1 MTPAETYEKMYRRS
15 IDDREAFWRE
25 QAELIHWH
33 KPFDRVLNY
42 DKPPFVRWFEGGL
55 TNICYNAVDRHVAER
70 GDQIAIAWVS
80 TEVDVRR
87 NITYRDLYNQVNE
100 MASLLKELGI
110 ESGDRVLI
118 YLPMIPEAIVA
129 MLACVR
135 IGAIHSVVFGGFAS
149 LALASRIDDA
159 SPKLVITADAGMRGG
174 KVTPY
179 KPLLLE
185 GLNAVTVERPKVLVL
200 NRGLDPKACAIPG
213 EIDFATAIAAHLG
226 KVVEPA
232 WVESSHPSYILY
244 TSGTTGRPKGVQR
257 DTGGHMVAMRQSMK
271 YIYNVEPG
279 EVMFAGSDIGW
290 VVGHSYIVYAPL
302 LTGATTILYEGLPIR
317 PDPGIWWSLV
327 AEYKINC
334 LFTSPTAIRLLKK
347 TGADWIHAHDL
358 SSLRTLFLAGEPLDK
373 ETHRWVTEALQGIP
387 VVDNYWQTE
396 TGWPILTNFAGL
408 GLMENKFGSPTKPSF
423 GYEMVLLDEH
433 GSEIGVNTKGSLM
446 VRPPLPPGCMTTVW
460 GDDERF
466 VKTYFSTAKELL
478 YATFD
483 YAIYDDDGYF
493 FIMGRNDDVINVAGH
508 RLGTR
513 EVEEALC
520 THPAVAEAAA
530 VGIHDALKG
539 QEIEAFVVL
548 MANVAVPTEDELK
561 AVVSRQIGA
570 IARPKFMHVVQGLPK
585 TRSGKVIRRAILA
598 IAEGR
603 DPGELPTIEDGK
615 MLEVIRD
622 AVEHRH

>member
-1 MTPAETYEKMYRRS
+1 MSNQEAYEKMYRRS
-15 IDDREAFWRE
+15 IDDREAFWDE
-25 QAELIHWH
+25 QAQLIHWH
-33 KPFDRVLNY
+33 KPYDRVLDY
-42 DKPPFVRWFEGGL
+42 DDPPFAKWFPGGL

-70 GDQIAIAWVS
+70 GDQTAIIWVS
-80 TEVDVRR
+80 TEVDKREHMS
-87 NITYRDLYNQVNE
+87 YRELYRQVNE
-100 MASLLKELGI
+100 MASLLLELGI
-110 ESGDRVLI
+110 GQGDRVLI
-118 YLPMIPEAIVA
+118 YLPMMPEAIVA

-135 IGAIHSVVFGGFAS
+135 IGAIHSVVFGGFAA

-159 SPKLVITADAGMRGG
+159 SPKLVITADGGMRGG
-174 KVTPY
+174 KIAPY
-179 KPLLLE
+179 KPLLSE
-185 GLNAVTVERPKVLVL
+185 GLAAVTVEKPAVLVL
-200 NRGLDPKACAIPG
+200 NRGLDTPPCPIEG
-213 EIDFATAIAAHLG
+213 EIDFASAIARHAG
-226 KVVEPA
+226 KEVPPV
-232 WVESSHPSYILY
+232 WVDSTHPSYILY

-271 YIYNVEPG
+271 HIYGVEPG

-327 AEYKINC
+327 AEYGVNC

-347 TGADWIHAHDL
+347 TGAEWITRHDL
-358 SSLRTLFLAGEPLDK
+358 SSLRTMFLAGEPLDK
-373 ETHRWVTEALQGIP
+373 ETHRWVTEALRIP

-408 GLMENKFGSPTKPSF
+408 GLMELKFGSPTKPSF
-423 GYEMVLLDEH
+423 GYDTVLLDET
-433 GSEIGVNTKGSLM
+433 GAELGANTKGSLM
-446 VRPPLPPGCMTTVW
+446 VRPPLPPGCMSTIW
-460 GDDERF
+460 GDDARF
-466 VKTYFSTAKELL
+466 VKTYFSSAKEML

-483 YAIYDDDGYF
+483 YAIFDDDGYY

-530 VGIHDALKG
+530 VGIQDQLKG
-539 QEIEAFVVL
+539 QEIVAFVVL
-548 MANVAVPTEDELK
+548 MTNAVPPTPEELK
-561 AVVSRQIGA
+561 NVVARQIGG
-570 IARPKFMHVVQGLPK
+570 IAKPKFLHIVPGLPK

-603 DPGELPTIEDGK
+603 DPGDLPTIEDAK
-615 MLEVIRD
+615 MLDVIRN
-622 AVEHRH
+622 AVK

>member
-1 MTPAETYEKMYRRS
+1 MNNQERYDEMYRRS
-15 IDDREAFWRE
+15 IEDREGFWRE
-25 QAELIHWH
+25 QASLIHWH
-33 KPFDRVLNY
+33 KPFDRVLDY
-42 DKPPFVRWFEGGL
+42 DNPPFAQWFSGGL
-55 TNICYNAVDRHVAER
+55 TNICYNAVDRHLEER
-70 GDQIAIAWVS
+70 GDQTAIIWVS
-80 TEVDVRR
+80 TEVDERQR
-87 NITYRDLYNQVNE
+87 ISYRELYRQVNE
-100 MASLLKELGI
+100 MASLLLEMGI
-110 ESGDRVLI
+110 GKGDRVLI

-135 IGAIHSVVFGGFAS
+135 LGAIHSVVFGGFAA

-159 SPKLVITADAGMRGG
+159 SPKLIITADAGMRGG

-179 KPLLLE
+179 KPLLVE
-185 GLNAVTVERPKVLVL
+185 GLAAVTVERPQVLVL
-200 NRGLDPKACAIPG
+200 NRGLAAPPCPIDG
-213 EIDFATAIAAHLG
+213 EVDFATAIARHAG
-226 KVVEPA
+226 RIVEPE
-232 WVESSHPSYILY
+232 WVESAHPSYILY

-271 YIYNVEPG
+271 HIYGVEPG
-279 EVMFAGSDIGW
+279 EVMFSGSDIGW

-327 AEYKINC
+327 ADYRVNC

-347 TGADWIHAHDL
+347 TGAEWIHLHDL
-358 SSLRTLFLAGEPLDK
+358 SSLRSLFLAGEPLDK
-373 ETHRWVTEALQGIP
+373 ETHRWVTEALRIP

-408 GLMENKFGSPTKPSF
+408 GLMELKFGSPTKPAF
-423 GYEMVLLDEH
+423 GYETVLLDES
-433 GSEIGVNTKGSLM
+433 GAVQGANAKGSLM
-446 VRPPLPPGCMTTVW
+446 IRPPLPPGCMTTIW
-460 GDDERF
+460 GDDARF
-466 VKTYFSTAKELL
+466 VKTYFSSAREML

-483 YAIYDDDGYF
+483 YAIFDEDGYY

-520 THPAVAEAAA
+520 THGSVAEAAA
-530 VGIHDALKG
+530 VGIKDDLKG

-548 MANVAVPTEDELK
+548 MSNAPVPTEEELK
-561 AVVSRQIGA
+561 AVVARQIGG
-570 IARPKFMHVVQGLPK
+570 IAKPKFLHVVPGLPK

-603 DPGELPTIEDGK
+603 DPGELPTIEDAK

-622 AVEHRH
+622 AVQQR

>member
-1 MTPAETYEKMYRRS
+1 MSNQEAYEKMYRRS
-15 IDDREAFWRE
+15 IEDREGFWGE
-25 QAELIHWH
+25 QAQLIHWH
-33 KPFDRVLNY
+33 KPYDRVLDY
-42 DKPPFVRWFEGGL
+42 DNPPFARWFPGGL
-55 TNICYNAVDRHVAER
+55 TNICYNAVDRHLAER
-70 GDQIAIAWVS
+70 ADQAAIVWVS
-80 TEVDVRR
+80 TEADVRQS
-87 NITYRDLYNQVNE
+87 ITYRELYRQVNE
-100 MASLLKELGI
+100 IASLLLELGI
-110 ESGDRVLI
+110 GQGDRVLI
-118 YLPMIPEAIVA
+118 YLPMIPEAIAA
-129 MLACVR
+129 MMACVR
-135 IGAIHSVVFGGFAS
+135 IGAVHSVVFGGFAS

-159 SPKLVITADAGMRGG
+159 SPKLVITADGGMRGG

-179 KPLLLE
+179 KPLLKE
-185 GLNAVTVERPKVLVL
+185 GLAAVTVELPKVLVI
-200 NRGLDPKACAIPG
+200 NRGLDAPPCPIDG
-213 EIDFATAIAAHLG
+213 EIDFATAMARHANRE
-226 KVVEPA
+226 VPPV
-232 WVESSHPSYILY
+232 WVDSTHPSYILY

-271 YIYNVEPG
+271 YIYGVEPG

-327 AEYKINC
+327 ADYRVKC

-347 TGADWIHAHDL
+347 TGAEWIQRHDL
-358 SSLRTLFLAGEPLDK
+358 SSLSTLFLAGEPLDK
-373 ETHRWVTEALQGIP
+373 ETHRWISEALVHAP

-408 GLMENKFGSPTKPSF
+408 GLMELKFGSPTKPSF
-423 GYEMVLLDEH
+423 GYETVLLDEN
-433 GSEIGVNTKGSLM
+433 GAELGANVKGSLM
-446 VRPPLPPGCMTTVW
+446 VRPPLPPGCMSTIW

-466 VKTYFSTAKELL
+466 VKTYFSSAKELL

-483 YAIYDDDGYF
+483 YAIFDDDGYY

-520 THPAVAEAAA
+520 THSSVAEAAA
-530 VGIHDALKG
+530 VGIKDDLKG

-548 MANVAVPTEDELK
+548 MANAPVPTEDELK

-570 IARPKFMHVVQGLPK
+570 IARPKYLHIVPGLPK

-603 DPGELPTIEDGK
+603 DPGELPTIEDAK
-615 MLEVIRD
+615 MLDVIRN
-622 AVEHRH
+622 AVQR

>member
-1 MTPAETYEKMYRRS
+1 MNNQERYETMYRRS

-33 KPFDRVLNY
+33 KPFDRVLDY
-42 DKPPFVRWFEGGL
+42 DNPPFAQWFPGGL
-55 TNICYNAVDRHVAER
+55 TNICYNAVDRHREER
-70 GDQIAIAWVS
+70 GDQTAIIWVS
-80 TEVDVRR
+80 TEVEQRLEVS
-87 NITYRDLYNQVNE
+87 YRELYRQVNE
-100 MASLLKELGI
+100 MASLLLELGI
-110 ESGDRVLI
+110 VSGDRVLI

-135 IGAIHSVVFGGFAS
+135 IGAVHSVVFGGFAA

-159 SPKLVITADAGMRGG
+159 SPKLIITADAGMRGG

-179 KPLLLE
+179 KPLLVE
-185 GLNAVTVERPKVLVL
+185 GLAAIAVERPQVLVID
-200 NRGLDPKACAIPG
+200 RGLATTPCPIAG
-213 EIDFATAIAAHLG
+213 EIDFASAIARHAG
-226 KVVEPA
+226 REVAPE

-244 TSGTTGRPKGVQR
+244 TSGTTGRPKGAQR
-257 DTGGHMVAMRQSMK
+257 DTGGHMVAMRQSMQW
-271 YIYNVEPG
+271 IYGVQPG

-327 AEYKINC
+327 ADYRVSC

-373 ETHRWVTEALQGIP
+373 ETHRWVTEALGIP

-408 GLMENKFGSPTKPSF
+408 GLMELKFGSPTKPAF
-423 GYEMVLLDEH
+423 GYDMVLLDES
-433 GSEIGVNTKGSLM
+433 GAELGPNTKGSLM
-446 VRPPLPPGCMTTVW
+446 IRPPLPPGCMSTIW
-460 GDDERF
+460 GDDARF
-466 VKTYFSTAKELL
+466 VQTYFSSARQML

-483 YAIYDDDGYF
+483 YAIYDDDGYY

-530 VGIHDALKG
+530 VGIQDDLKG

-548 MANVAVPTEDELK
+548 MSHAAIPSEDELK
-561 AVVSRQIGA
+561 AVVARQIGG
-570 IARPKFMHVVQGLPK
+570 IAKPKFLHVVPGLPK

-603 DPGELPTIEDGK
+603 DPGELPTIEDAK
-615 MLEVIRD
+615 MLDVIRD
-622 AVEHRH
+622 AVQHR

>member
-1 MTPAETYEKMYRRS
+1 MSNRQEYETLYRRS
-15 IDDREAFWRE
+15 IEDREAFWGE
-25 QAELIHWH
+25 QARLIDWQH
-33 KPFDRVLNY
+33 PFDQVLDY
-42 DKPPFVRWFEGGL
+42 SKPPFATWFAGGL

-70 GDQIAIAWVS
+70 GDQAAIIWVS
-80 TEVDVRR
+80 TEVEQRQV
-87 NITYRDLYNQVNE
+87 ITYRELYRQCNA
-100 MASLLKELGI
+100 MASLLQSLGI
-110 ESGDRVLI
+110 VAGDRVLI

-135 IGAIHSVVFGGFAS
+135 IGAVHSVVFGGFAA

-174 KVTPY
+174 KVAHY
-179 KPLLLE
+179 KPLLQE
-185 GLNAVTVERPKVLVL
+185 GLAAVTVARPQLLVL
-200 NRGLDPKACAIPG
+200 DRGLAQEACPIEG
-213 EIDFATAIAAHLG
+213 ELDFASAIAAHAD
-226 KVVEPA
+226 KEVAPV

-257 DTGGHMVAMRQSMK
+257 DTGGHMVAMRMSMK
-271 YIYNVEPG
+271 YIYNVHPG

-327 AEYKINC
+327 AEYRVNC

-347 TGADWIHAHDL
+347 TGAEWISKHDL
-358 SSLRTLFLAGEPLDK
+358 SSMRTLFLAGEPLDK
-373 ETHRWVTEALQGIP
+373 ETHRWVSEALQAP

-396 TGWPILTNFAGL
+396 TGWPILSNFAGL
-408 GLMENKFGSPTKPSF
+408 GLLPIKFGSPSLPSF
-423 GYEMVLLDEH
+423 GYETVLLDSAGKTITEAE
-433 GSEIGVNTKGSLM
+433 SKGSLM
-446 VRPPLPPGCMTTVW
+446 LRPPLPPGCMTTVW
-460 GDDERF
+460 GDDNRF
-466 VKTYFSTAKELL
+466 VSTYFSSSTELL

-483 YAIYDDDGYF
+483 YAVFDDDGYF

-530 VGIHDALKG
+530 VGIKDDLKG

-548 MANVAVPTEDELK
+548 MSHAVPPSEDELK
-561 AVVSRQIGA
+561 AVVARQIGG
-570 IARPKFMHVVQGLPK
+570 IAKPKYVHIVPSLPK

-603 DPGELPTIEDGK
+603 DPGELPTIEDAK
-615 MLEVIRD
+615 TLEVIRE
-622 AVEHRH
+622 AVEHR

>member
-1 MTPAETYEKMYRRS
+1 MNNAELYATMYRRS

-33 KPFDRVLNY
+33 KPFDRVLDY
-42 DKPPFVRWFEGGL
+42 DNPPFAQWFPGGL
-55 TNICYNAVDRHVAER
+55 TNICYNAVDRHLEER
-70 GDQIAIAWVS
+70 GDQTAIIWVS
-80 TEVDVRR
+80 TEVDQRQEVS
-87 NITYRDLYNQVNE
+87 YRELYRQVNE
-100 MASLLKELGI
+100 MASLLLELGI
-110 ESGDRVLI
+110 VSGDRVLI

-129 MLACVR
+129 MMACVR
-135 IGAIHSVVFGGFAS
+135 IGAVHSVVFGGFAA

-159 SPKLVITADAGMRGG
+159 SPKLIITADAGMRGG

-179 KPLLLE
+179 KPLLVE
-185 GLNAVTVERPKVLVL
+185 GLAAIAVDRPQVLVI
-200 NRGLDPKACAIPG
+200 NRGLAATPCPIDG
-213 EIDFATAIAAHLG
+213 EIDFASAIARHAG
-226 KVVEPA
+226 REVPPV

-244 TSGTTGRPKGVQR
+244 TSGTTGRPKGAQR

-271 YIYNVEPG
+271 WIYGVQPG

-327 AEYKINC
+327 ADYRVSC

-373 ETHRWVTEALQGIP
+373 ETHRWVTEALGIP

-408 GLMENKFGSPTKPSF
+408 GLMELKFGSPTKPAF
-423 GYEMVLLDEH
+423 GYDTVLLDES
-433 GSEIGVNTKGSLM
+433 GAELGPNTKGSLM
-446 VRPPLPPGCMTTVW
+446 IRPPLPPGCMSTIW
-460 GDDERF
+460 GDDARF
-466 VKTYFSTAKELL
+466 VQTYFSSARQML

-483 YAIYDDDGYF
+483 YAIYDDDGYY

-520 THPAVAEAAA
+520 THPSVAEAAA
-530 VGIHDALKG
+530 VGIKDDLKG

-548 MANVAVPTEDELK
+548 MSHAAIPTEDELK
-561 AVVSRQIGA
+561 AVVARQIGG
-570 IARPKFMHVVQGLPK
+570 IAKPKFLHVVPGLPK

-603 DPGELPTIEDGK
+603 DPGELPTIEDSK
-615 MLEVIRD
+615 MLDVIRD
-622 AVEHRH
+622 AVQHR